1 MLDQIDN
8 QTALYNAQRKAV
20 NDALIYVV
28 FEGPRLV
35 ARVSFHYNRSN
46 TACTCYL
53 WVQAAG
59 ISKGTAKGGGY
70 DRKSAAALKAAEK
83 IPALDRCYQEIM
95 GYAERVEKIRAALNH
110 DDGHEWQR
118 HLEAAGFVVY
128 SAV

>member
-8 QTALYNAQRKAV
+8 QTALYDAQRKAA
-20 NDALIYVV
+20 NGSLFYVV

-35 ARVSFHYNRSN
+35 ARLSFHYNRPN
-46 TACTCYL
+46 TACTCFL

-59 ISKGTAKGGGY
+59 ISKGVAKGGGY
-70 DRKSAAALKAAEK
+70 DRKSAAALKAAK
-83 IPALDRCYQEIM
+83 SIPALDRCYQEIV

-110 DDGHEWQR
+110 DDGQDWMR

-128 SAV
+128 SAI